1 MYYYKKKPKKINPKK
16 TKPKKNKKIKPKKI
30 NYYIP
35 YIRSY
40 SLIFAYI
47 RLYLLLLAKCRK
59 VRSFSCKVPKEVR
72 NK

>member
-16 TKPKKNKKIKPKKI
+16 TKPKKNKKMKTKKI

-47 RLYLLLLAKCRK
+47 RYFLQSAGKLDPFLAKFRK
-59 VRSFSCKVPKEVR
+59 K
-72 NK
+72 